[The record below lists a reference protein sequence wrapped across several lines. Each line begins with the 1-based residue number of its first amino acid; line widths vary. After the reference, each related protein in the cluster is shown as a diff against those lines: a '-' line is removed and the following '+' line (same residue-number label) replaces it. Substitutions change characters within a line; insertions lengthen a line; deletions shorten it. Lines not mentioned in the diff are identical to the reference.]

1 MRPGYQL
8 VKEQLFFR
16 KELIERVQWFIRL
29 RWTAVGA
36 ALLASGLAFV
46 FELNVPV
53 FPIIL
58 LILSIASYNTVFL
71 FVWKHL
77 KIAKPQDTGLFTLF
91 THIQITLDILALFLG
106 IYLTGGIYSPVLIFV
121 IFHIILAGILLSAV
135 SCFIYGTLMLVAA
148 AGLLFLQQAG
158 MVPPSPIPL
167 NGILFRIFHHSFFL
181 PVHYITFAAA
191 VLISAFLIT
200 SLKSSLRK
208 KARQLLGIS
217 KELDISNAK
226 LGALYEMVKQMG
238 LCFDFQNLMDSA
250 TRNAA
255 KIMGVKG
262 CSIKLLDDQ
271 RKMLRFS
278 STYGLSDNY
287 TAKGSINLEKSP
299 INRKIVEGDWYTI
312 GKIDK
317 DDYFQFPEDIRKEGI
332 ASMVCLPLR
341 MGKTVLGIFCVYSDV
356 VHYFEPE
363 DVKFFNLMAE
373 LTAIAMENLK
383 TELNKAWFLKKA
395 AHQLRS
401 PLNAIYSM
409 LEMIRKGYQ
418 GPIHPDQLE
427 TLTRCSKRLTILG
440 ELINDLLKLGLER
453 TEEQRTRFHLVDV
466 RSVLESVRQL
476 HEGQASQKGINMV
489 FRMDDDI
496 PQIMADEKLLDD
508 LFTNLLSNA
517 LKYTPP
523 GGHVEVALAK
533 EPENCIRFEVSDS
546 GIGIP
551 EEDFCRLFTEFF
563 RAENAKAF
571 AEEGTGLG
579 LVIIKESLDLLRG
592 AISVESKVGEGTRF
606 KGMLK
611 G

>member
-29 RWTAVGA
+29 RWIAVCA
-36 ALLASGLAFV
+36 ALAASGLAFA
-46 FELNVPV
+46 FKLKVPISL
-53 FPIIL
+53 IIL
-58 LILSIASYNTVFL
+58 LLFSVASYNAVFF

-77 KIAKPQDTGLFTLF
+77 QIVKPKETRPFTIF
-91 THIQITLDILALFLG
+91 THIQISLDILALFLG

-121 IFHIILAGILLSAV
+121 IFHIILAGILLSAM
-135 SCFIYGTLMLVAA
+135 SCFIYAAIMLAA
-148 AGLLFLQQAG
+148 AASLLALQQAG
-158 MVPPSPIPL
+158 AVPPSPIPFE
-167 NGILFRIFHHSFFL
+167 GILFPFFHYFFFI

-191 VLISAFLIT
+191 VLISASLVT

-208 KARQLLGIS
+208 KGRELLGVS
-217 KELDISNAK
+217 KELDVSNAK
-226 LGALYEMVKQMG
+226 LTALYEMVKQMG

-271 RKMLRFS
+271 RKMLRFC

-287 TAKGSINLEKSP
+287 TAKGTIDLEKSP

-317 DDYFQFPEDIRKEGI
+317 DEYFQFPEDIRKEGI

-341 MGKTVLGIFCVYSDV
+341 VGKIVLGVFCVYSDV
-356 VHYFEPE
+356 VHYFGPE

-409 LEMIRKGYQ
+409 LELVGKGYQ
-418 GPIHPDQLE
+418 GPVSPDQLE
-427 TLTRCSKRLTILG
+427 TITRCTKRLTILG
-440 ELINDLLKLGLER
+440 DLINDLLKLGLER
-453 TEEQRTRFHLVDV
+453 TEDQRTRFHPVDV
-466 RSVLESVRQL
+466 RAILETVKEL
-476 HEGQASQKGINMV
+476 HEGYASKKGVTMV
-489 FRMDDDI
+489 FLLDDAI

-508 LFTNLLSNA
+508 LFTNLISNA

-523 GGHVEVALAK
+523 GGHVKVVLSK
-533 EPENCIRFEVSDS
+533 DPEGRIRFEVSDS

-551 EEDFCRLFTEFF
+551 EEDFPRLFTEFF
-563 RAENAKAF
+563 RAENAKP
-571 AEEGTGLG
+571 LRK
-579 LVIIKESLDLLRG
+579 KEQDWVL
-592 AISVESKVGEGTRF
+592 
-606 KGMLK
+606 
-611 G
+611 